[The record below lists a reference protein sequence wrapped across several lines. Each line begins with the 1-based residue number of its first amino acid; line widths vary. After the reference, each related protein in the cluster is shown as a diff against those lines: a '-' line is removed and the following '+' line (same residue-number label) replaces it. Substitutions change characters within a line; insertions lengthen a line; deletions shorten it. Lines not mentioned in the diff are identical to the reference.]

1 MCSSLGDGPGGA
13 CLAGAGGDAQGR
25 RRGGLVSVKGAPLQ
39 RAVSGNAD
47 SGSRDNRRGG
57 LSCGR
62 GCGAGAL
69 AQPLTGGAVP
79 SAGKR
84 DDRGPRAQVRPPTT
98 QTNQAQNFPSRQQ
111 DRVWL
116 LLPNQGP
123 WADRG
128 LQAHGVPASFG
139 VAAASPPPG
148 SLGQHR
154 GRHAVT
160 REQLRVASAGP
171 RGRGR
176 GRGREGKA
184 VLGGGGSAR
193 GRRQPLLPDFTE
205 RAGVEQPGAPADCA

>member
-13 CLAGAGGDAQGR
+13 CLAGAGGDARGR

-111 DRVWL
+111 DRSGSSF
-116 LLPNQGP
+116 PT
-123 WADRG
+123 RG
-128 LQAHGVPASFG
+128 LGLTEGFRPTASRRHSGSRPPLLHLGVWG
-139 VAAASPPPG
+139 NTG
-148 SLGQHR
+148 
-154 GRHAVT
+154 AVT
-160 REQLRVASAGP
+160 LSRASS
-171 RGRGR
+171 
-176 GRGREGKA
+176 GREGKA

-205 RAGVEQPGAPADCA
+205 QAGVEQLGAPADCA